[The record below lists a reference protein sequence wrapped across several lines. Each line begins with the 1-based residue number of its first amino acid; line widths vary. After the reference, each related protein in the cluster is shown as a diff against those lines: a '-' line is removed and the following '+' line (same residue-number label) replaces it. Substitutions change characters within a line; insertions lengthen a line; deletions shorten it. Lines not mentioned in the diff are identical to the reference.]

1 MKYELVEVV
10 WEDANFEDEYGTN
23 SAWALDPVILHT
35 VGYLTAET
43 DLALV
48 IAMTVCETDADVVT
62 EQIVIPWGM
71 VLEWYDLKEK

>member
-1 MKYELVEVV
+1 MKHPIVEVV
-10 WEDANFEDEYGTN
+10 WEDANFEDEYGTK
-23 SAWALDPVILHT
+23 SAEDLEPVILHT

-43 DLALV
+43 DKALI
-48 IAMTVCETDADVVT
+48 IAMTICATDNNIVT